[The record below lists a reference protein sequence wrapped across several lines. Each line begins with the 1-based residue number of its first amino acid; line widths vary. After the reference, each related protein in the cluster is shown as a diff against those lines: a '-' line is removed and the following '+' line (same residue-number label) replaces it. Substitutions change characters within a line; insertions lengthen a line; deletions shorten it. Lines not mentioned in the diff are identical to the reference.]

1 MKITN
6 VRAVK
11 VAVPFDKF
19 GEWEPVTM
27 WYGTRYASLHSVVF
41 VDTDDDIT
49 GVGCARDT
57 SADLILNVLKPRII
71 GLDPFDVEEI
81 GRITM
86 RSPRAAG
93 QRPDGASAIDNAL
106 WDIIGKA
113 CGKPAYKILG
123 GKVHDKVRCGF
134 WECMKSPEKQ
144 AADCKRAVGLGWKS
158 FKVKIGVNPKT
169 DIESVKR
176 IREAVGDDIELGF
189 DINAGYNVPTAIATI
204 KKMERYEP
212 ACIEQPVAE
221 WDLQGLAEVKRHVDV
236 PIKCHSFYVNE
247 PNSVLRLIELHAAD
261 MLNINPD
268 FIGPLLTCKKVA
280 AVAEAGGIICSGQ
293 SSAAELGPALA
304 GWLHLIVSTT
314 AFTGTNETST
324 HLLEKSGD
332 IITKPFKVVDSCL
345 TAPEGPGLG
354 VDVDEAKLKKWSK
367 AYDEGLYVRKAGL
380 PRADPYY
387 TGMSLHHEMKF

>member
-6 VRAVK
+6 VRVVK

-41 VDTDDDIT
+41 VDTDDNIT

-71 GLDPFDVEEI
+71 GLDPFDVEKI

-93 QRPDGASAIDNAL
+93 QRPDSASAIDNAL

-144 AADCKRAVGLGWKS
+144 AADCKKAVELGWKS
-158 FKVKIGVNPKT
+158 FKVKIGINPKT

-176 IREAVGDDIELGF
+176 IREAVGDDVELGF
-189 DINAGYNVPTAIATI
+189 DINAGYSVPTAIATI

-221 WDLQGLAEVKRHVDV
+221 WDLEGLAEVKRHVDV

-324 HLLEKSGD
+324 HLLGKSGD
-332 IITKPFKVVDSCL
+332 IITEPFKVVDSCL
-345 TAPEGPGLG
+345 TAPERSGLG
-354 VDVDEAKLKKWSK
+354 VDVDEVKLKKWSK
-367 AYDEGLYVRKAGL
+367 AYDDGLYVRKAGL
-380 PRADPYY
+380 PRGDPYY
-387 TGMSLHHEMKF
+387 TGMSLHHEIKF